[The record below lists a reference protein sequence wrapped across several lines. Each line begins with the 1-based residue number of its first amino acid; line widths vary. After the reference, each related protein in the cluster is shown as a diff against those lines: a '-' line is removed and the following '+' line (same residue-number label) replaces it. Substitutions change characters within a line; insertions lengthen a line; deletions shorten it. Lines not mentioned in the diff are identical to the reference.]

1 MSGHGKRKF
10 RLTAPKNWLRRKYA
24 ARPQSPEPLVLPVSI
39 SLEKLPSFSELRLSL
54 ESHPI
59 PDWKVVCGSANTL
72 QLCRMENSHDSGP
85 PKVSLCVEIRE
96 NLEWSVYVWSKKLD
110 NASHPL
116 LCSQLIK
123 LRSVDDVRSLLK
135 VIEGCKICKGN
146 DDDKFDPLVSK
157 HKGVFNDPMGK

>member
-24 ARPQSPEPLVLPVSI
+24 ARPQSPEPLPVSI
-39 SLEKLPSFSELRLSL
+39 SLETLLPSFSELRSSL

-59 PDWKVVCGSANTL
+59 PDWILVCGSAYTL
-72 QLCRMENSHDSGP
+72 QLCRMENGHDSGP
-85 PKVSLCVEIRE
+85 PKVSVCVEIRE

-123 LRSVDDVRSLLK
+123 LRSVDDVQSLLK

-146 DDDKFDPLVSK
+146 GMMMTNLTLL
-157 HKGVFNDPMGK
+157 

>member
-1 MSGHGKRKF
+1 M
-10 RLTAPKNWLRRKYA
+10 
-24 ARPQSPEPLVLPVSI
+24 
-39 SLEKLPSFSELRLSL
+39 
-54 ESHPI
+54 
-59 PDWKVVCGSANTL
+59 
-72 QLCRMENSHDSGP
+72 NSHDSGP
-85 PKVSLCVEIRE
+85 PKVSLCVEIRG

-123 LRSVDDVRSLLK
+123 LRSVDVRSLLK

-157 HKGVFNDPMGK
+157 HKGVFNDPMSK